1 MEAHSKIDPD
11 HTFYSHS
18 SVNNDKNSLFLS
30 SFLRF
35 LLTDHPRSA
44 TIHN

>member
-1 MEAHSKIDPD
+1 METPSKIDPD

-18 SVNNDKNSLFLS
+18 SVNNDKNSLFL
-30 SFLRF
+30 RF
-35 LLTDHPRSA
+35 LFTDHPRSV